1 MKSFRVQLLKNCQHL
16 TNWTKW
22 NKREKLG
29 SSATSLFNWRFR
41 SRRGRFWLNSLID
54 TKRCITFLTPVE
66 QGFTSSLLKTTWIYG
81 LLRSQCTIN
90 SPKIVNKILFECQAI
105 KFSLYFSYE
114 RLVSVACI
122 YFFPFRNW
130 VLTIA
135 LLNMA
140 KMFLK
145 RSKKINSASS
155 K

>member
-1 MKSFRVQLLKNCQHL
+1 MKSFRIQLLKNCQHL

-22 NKREKLG
+22 NKREKLW

-66 QGFTSSLLKTTWIYG
+66 QGFTSSLLTTTWIYG

-105 KFSLYFSYE
+105 KFSLYFFL
-114 RLVSVACI
+114 RTACLRCM
-122 YFFPFRNW
+122 YLFFSISELSFNHCAPKYGQN
-130 VLTIA
+130 
-135 LLNMA
+135 
-140 KMFLK
+140 FLK
-145 RSKKINSASS
+145 RSFPE
-155 K
+155 